1 MNREQ
6 LSVNS
11 YPSSVISCRSSVISD
26 RLSIVLRSP
35 FSVLRSLIT
44 VLGSRFSVF
53 RQMLRGR
60 LWLVVLLACL
70 PSFVLGQ
77 SYLIQDIEISGTS
90 DLEAAQIL
98 HQLESQ
104 VGDPLDRRN
113 IRIDLQTIYEMGLFV
128 DARAEVEP
136 IEDGYRLRFVV
147 QERPRLS
154 EVNVTGIVQVSKDQT
169 LEKLT
174 VKALDF
180 YDPLKVEQNIEII
193 RNEYR
198 KEGFSRVVIRSR
210 IEKQTPEQYRL
221 FIEVTERPSVFLTD
235 IRVSGTE
242 FLSELEIK
250 RLILS
255 AEIDCFTWMNNSG
268 IFQEEMVNQ
277 DLALIT
283 QRYLKNGYIKVF
295 LDKPKVT
302 FIHNPEYAR
311 VDLRLHI
318 TEGDQYF
325 TGKIDISGDILGD
338 KQELLEKL
346 QLEEGEVYN
355 PFLQNQDRSLL
366 NEAYQEQGYAFAR
379 VIPRQ
384 TIHEDN
390 KTVDVTYQLI
400 KGEKAYIGRVEIAGN
415 AETKD
420 HVIRREFDVLE
431 GELFN
436 GKKLRLSQE
445 NIQRLGFF
453 EQGLTLNRSRRADAD
468 NILDILARLKETQTG
483 TFQAQMGFSDLSG
496 FSGGLSLSKG
506 NILGTGRTLRLSAQ
520 FAEKSTTNQFSI
532 TLIDPRLFESQVSS
546 TISFSRSSSTD
557 STELKRGSITENQYS
572 LGFSVPVY
580 YRNLRASVSVSALN
594 RLYESDN
601 ATDVFKRSVTTGIS
615 WNSVNHPVF
624 PSEGIKSSLSVTQT
638 GRPFGGTVHFR
649 EYRYN
654 YQQFWSLNPTRTLIL
669 MAKAQLGILAQQG
682 SEAIPSEER
691 YRIGGINT
699 VRGHNYFRI
708 AGPYGGAVYAHNLE
722 TIINADN
729 STTTRDKRTV
739 NLSSDQKAQLVGGGT
754 AERIFNLELIFPLSQ
769 DERSFVRGVVFLDA
783 GNVNAESVQY
793 SLLGEKE
800 PAFLDLRRSAGFGVR
815 VITPVGVLRFEYGS
829 KLDPRSYESPDRFE
843 FTISGLF

>member
-1 MNREQ
+1 
-6 LSVNS
+6 
-11 YPSSVISCRSSVISD
+11 
-26 RLSIVLRSP
+26 
-35 FSVLRSLIT
+35 
-44 VLGSRFSVF
+44 
-53 RQMLRGR
+53 MLRGR

-180 YDPLKVEQNIEII
+180 YDPFKVEQNIEII

-255 AEIDCFTWMNNSG
+255 AEIDCFPWMNNSG

-302 FIHNPEYAR
+302 FIHNPEYTR
-311 VDLRLHI
+311 VDLQLHI

-325 TGKIDISGDILGD
+325 TGKVDVSGDLLGD

-346 QLEEGEVYN
+346 LLEAGEVYN
-355 PFLQNQDRSLL
+355 PFLQNQDVKNLL
-366 NEAYQEQGYAFAR
+366 
-379 VIPRQ
+379 
-384 TIHEDN
+384 
-390 KTVDVTYQLI
+390 LC
-400 KGEKAYIGRVEIAGN
+400 
-415 AETKD
+415 
-420 HVIRREFDVLE
+420 
-431 GELFN
+431 
-436 GKKLRLSQE
+436 
-445 NIQRLGFF
+445 
-453 EQGLTLNRSRRADAD
+453 
-468 NILDILARLKETQTG
+468 
-483 TFQAQMGFSDLSG
+483 
-496 FSGGLSLSKG
+496 
-506 NILGTGRTLRLSAQ
+506 
-520 FAEKSTTNQFSI
+520 
-532 TLIDPRLFESQVSS
+532 
-546 TISFSRSSSTD
+546 
-557 STELKRGSITENQYS
+557 
-572 LGFSVPVY
+572 
-580 YRNLRASVSVSALN
+580 
-594 RLYESDN
+594 
-601 ATDVFKRSVTTGIS
+601 
-615 WNSVNHPVF
+615 
-624 PSEGIKSSLSVTQT
+624 
-638 GRPFGGTVHFR
+638 
-649 EYRYN
+649 
-654 YQQFWSLNPTRTLIL
+654 
-669 MAKAQLGILAQQG
+669 
-682 SEAIPSEER
+682 
-691 YRIGGINT
+691 
-699 VRGHNYFRI
+699 
-708 AGPYGGAVYAHNLE
+708 
-722 TIINADN
+722 
-729 STTTRDKRTV
+729 
-739 NLSSDQKAQLVGGGT
+739 
-754 AERIFNLELIFPLSQ
+754 
-769 DERSFVRGVVFLDA
+769 
-783 GNVNAESVQY
+783 
-793 SLLGEKE
+793 
-800 PAFLDLRRSAGFGVR
+800 
-815 VITPVGVLRFEYGS
+815 
-829 KLDPRSYESPDRFE
+829 
-843 FTISGLF
+843 